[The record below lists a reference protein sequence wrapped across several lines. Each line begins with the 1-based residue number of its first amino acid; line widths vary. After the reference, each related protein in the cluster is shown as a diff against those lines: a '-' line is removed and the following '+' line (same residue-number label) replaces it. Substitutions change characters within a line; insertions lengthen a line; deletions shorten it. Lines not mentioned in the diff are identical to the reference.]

1 MRRVALAMVGRTVV
15 DFEVLTQWIETL
27 RRVHWPGPCFTM
39 PEIYANSGWIG
50 VVPQRNI
57 VVYHALKRAD
67 EWDDLLFIDA
77 DHKVSTGMIERI
89 EEHQGKYGILGGLY
103 YLRSYPFEIQALQGA
118 DEHGFYILDARIVVP
133 LLQTGASTVMEVVG
147 VGTGCMLIRKDV
159 LIRMRD
165 ARGEGNV
172 FRAGRIPWETQ
183 LTFIE
188 KGISI
193 SGIETEDYLFC
204 CDARELLGE
213 RTYLDFDPRMET
225 GHVGTETR
233 DRRHYLA
240 SHTIPP
246 GANVDHEA
254 LAKAG
259 YQVMPMPNR
268 AARRAMAGK
277 GPKR

>member
-1 MRRVALAMVGRTVV
+1 MVGRTSV
-15 DFEVLTQWIETL
+15 DFEVMTQWIETL
-27 RRVHWPGPCFTM
+27 RRVHWPGPCFTL
-39 PEIYANSGWIG
+39 PEIYAAGSWIG
-50 VVPQRNI
+50 VVPLRNI
-57 VVYHALKRAD
+57 VVYHALNRAD

-77 DHKVSTGMIERI
+77 DHKVSTGMVERI
-89 EEHQGKYGILGGLY
+89 EEHAGKYGILGGCY
-103 YLRSYPFEIQALQGA
+103 YQRSYPFEIQAVQGGA
-118 DEHGFYILDARIVVP
+118 EEGGFYLLDARVAVPALMSLSSIVI
-133 LLQTGASTVMEVVG
+133 EVAG

-159 LIRMRD
+159 LVAMNEK
-165 ARGEGNV
+165 RGEGNV
-172 FRAGRIPWETQ
+172 FRAQRIPWETQ
-183 LTFIE
+183 KALIE
-188 KGISI
+188 QGQSP

-240 SHTIPP
+240 SHTVPP
-246 GANVDHEA
+246 GANIDHEK
-254 LAKAG
+254 LAKEG
-259 YQVMPMPNR
+259 YAVMPMPNR